1 MNELIS
7 IIVPAYNAGSYIDH
21 IFTCLLRQT
30 YSNLEIIIVNDGSTD
45 DTLDKCQQYENQD
58 SRIRVISQNN
68 AGVAAAR
75 NRGLEAAQGE
85 YIAFV
90 DVDDYL
96 EADYI
101 ETLYNAAVLEECD
114 VVCCGCLQTE
124 GNYSLSPMGEYPT
137 VRENRTI
144 RDYTTVLR
152 DYCIN
157 DEQYGCVVWAK
168 LIKRT
173 LACSERFENLKYGED
188 KQYMLK
194 ILQHASKI
202 QLLAYQ
208 GYYYIR
214 WDASATVKISQTD
227 ISRLLDGISVAHTF
241 REKCNATNQYDLIEM
256 GQKIYVNAVISAIH
270 ASTRKDMT
278 QYRAARE
285 ILKPKGWES
294 LYINK
299 IGIRKK
305 MDILGYL
312 FCGSVYKVA
321 IGKLLTG
328 RESARWNLIQKIK
341 R

>member
-7 IIVPAYNAGSYIDH
+7 IIIPAYNAVSYIDH
-21 IFTCLLRQT
+21 IFTCLLGQT
-30 YSNLEIIIVNDGSTD
+30 YSNLEIILVNDGSTD
-45 DTLDKCQQYENQD
+45 DTLDKCQHYENMD

-75 NRGLEAAQGE
+75 NRGLEAALGE

-90 DVDDYL
+90 DADDYL
-96 EADYI
+96 KADYI

-137 VRENRTI
+137 VRKNRTI
-144 RDYTTVLR
+144 SNYTTVLR
-152 DYCIN
+152 DYGIN

-173 LACSERFENLKYGED
+173 LACSEQFENLKYGED
-188 KQYMLK
+188 QQYMLR
-194 ILQHASKI
+194 ILQHASRIKLI
-202 QLLAYQ
+202 TYQ

-214 WDASATVKISQTD
+214 WDASATVKKSQTD
-227 ISRLLDGISVAHTF
+227 IFRLLDGISVAHTF
-241 REKCNATNQYDLIEM
+241 LEKCNATNQYDLVEV
-256 GQKIYVNAVISAIH
+256 GQMRYVNSILSAIH

-285 ILKPKGWES
+285 ILKPKGWEI
-294 LYINK
+294 LYINN

-305 MDILGYL
+305 MDILAYL
-312 FCGSVYKVA
+312 FFGSVYRIA
-321 IGKLLTG
+321 IGGLLIG
-328 RESARWNLIQKIK
+328 RETARWKLIQKIK